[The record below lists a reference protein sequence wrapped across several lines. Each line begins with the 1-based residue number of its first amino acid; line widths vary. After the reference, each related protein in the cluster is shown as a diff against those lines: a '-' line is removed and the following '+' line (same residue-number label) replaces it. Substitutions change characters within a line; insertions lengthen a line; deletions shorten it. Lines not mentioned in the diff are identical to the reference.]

1 VSSGAFY
8 FSKALFSKS
17 RVFMLKVKPIDTKG
31 FSYSPGLQLLR
42 GLAALMIVFLHLGV
56 AEARYGS
63 SGWQYLEGFRVGAAG
78 VDIFFVISGFVMM
91 LVINNKMISPVLFLK
106 NRLSRIYPNYW
117 IYFLIVVLV
126 WLIRPGWVNSSLS
139 GTPDFLSSFLLFPSS
154 GPPVVSVAWTL
165 EFEVFFYLVFTLF
178 LWVSRKYLAP
188 LLISAF
194 TVLVLLGVIY
204 QPESLLLERL
214 THPLLLEFSAG
225 VFLGRVLMSRQI
237 PGAWLT
243 IPVAVLIFTFYQIG
257 AELTQIIP
265 VGIHLERLVNF
276 GIPAFL
282 LVLGIVSLD
291 MKYEIAYPDLFIKV
305 GDASYTL
312 YLSHILI
319 ISASGKLYQAMGL
332 NEILSNFVFIM
343 GMLALCVL
351 SALLAYQYIELP
363 LLTCVRKG
371 LKKPSK

>member
-1 VSSGAFY
+1 
-8 FSKALFSKS
+8 
-17 RVFMLKVKPIDTKG
+17 MLKVKPIDTG
-31 FSYSPGLQLLR
+31 GITYSPGLQVLR

-63 SGWQYLEGFRVGAAG
+63 SGWQYLDGFRVGAAG

-91 LVINNKMISPVLFLK
+91 LVIYNKMISPVLFLK

-126 WLIRPGWVNSSLS
+126 WLVQPGWVNSSLS

-165 EFEVFFYLVFTLF
+165 EFEIFFYLVFTLF
-178 LWVSRKYLAP
+178 LWVSRQHLAP
-188 LLISAF
+188 LLISFF
-194 TVLVLLGVIY
+194 TMLVLLGVIY

-225 VFLGRVLMSRQI
+225 ILLGRVLISRQI
-237 PGAWLT
+237 PGAWLA
-243 IPVAVLIFTFYQIG
+243 IPVAILLFILYQMG
-257 AELTQIIP
+257 FELTQIIP
-265 VGIHLERLVNF
+265 VGTHLERLANF
-276 GIPAFL
+276 GIPAVL
-282 LVLGIVSLD
+282 LVLGFVSLD
-291 MKYEIAYPDLFIKV
+291 MKYQIVYPDLFIKI

-319 ISASGKLYQAMGL
+319 ISASGKLYQAFGL
-332 NEILSNFVFIM
+332 NEILSNFVFIV
-343 GMLALCVL
+343 GMLVLCIL
-351 SALLAYQYIELP
+351 SALLAYQYLELP
-363 LLTCVRKG
+363 LLTYVRKS
-371 LKKPSK
+371 LKKSSQ

>member
-1 VSSGAFY
+1 
-8 FSKALFSKS
+8 
-17 RVFMLKVKPIDTKG
+17 MMKVKPINTKD
-31 FSYSPGLQLLR
+31 FSYSRGLQLLR

-63 SGWQYLEGFRVGAAG
+63 SGWQYLDGFRVGAAG

-91 LVINNKMISPVLFLK
+91 LVIYNKMISPVLFLK

-126 WLIRPGWVNSSLS
+126 WLIQPGWVNSSLP
-139 GTPDFLSSFLLFPSS
+139 GTPDFLSSLLLFPSS

-165 EFEVFFYLVFTLF
+165 EFEIFFYLVFTFF
-178 LWVSRKYLAP
+178 LWISRQYLAP
-188 LLISAF
+188 LLISTF

-225 VFLGRVLMSRQI
+225 VLLGRVLMLRQI

-243 IPVAVLIFTFYQIG
+243 IPVAVLIFILYQTG
-257 AELTQIIP
+257 LELIQIFP

-276 GIPAFL
+276 GIPAVL
-282 LVLGIVSLD
+282 LVLGMVSLD
-291 MKYEIAYPDLFIKV
+291 MKYDIAYPDLFIKV

-312 YLSHILI
+312 YLSHILV
-319 ISASGKLYQAMGL
+319 ISASGKLYQALGL
-332 NEILSNFVFIM
+332 NEILSNFIFIM
-343 GMLALCVL
+343 GMLILCIL
-351 SALLAYQYIELP
+351 SALLAYRYLELP
-363 LLTCVRKG
+363 LLAYVRKA
-371 LKKPSK
+371 LKKTSE